1 MAQDSPFLA
10 SEAIER
16 VGISLDAV
24 RSALPSVEPE
34 SVLIRQAGLVM
45 RRTWAPGILAVTT
58 PWGVFAHPRVMWWFH
73 SGTNGPEL
81 AELVVH
87 ELVHIE
93 QLSSVGLVRH
103 AAAYLGDYIGAR
115 RAGKSHREAYLGLAA
130 EVEARTVARR
140 ISAGV

>member
-16 VGISLDAV
+16 AGISLDVV
-24 RSALPSVEPE
+24 RGALPSVELE

-45 RRTWAPGILAVTT
+45 RRTWATGILAITT

-73 SGTNGPEL
+73 SGDNDQEL
-81 AELVVH
+81 AELVAH

-93 QLSSVGLVRH
+93 QLSRVGLARH
-103 AAAYLGDYIGAR
+103 AATYLFDYINAR
-115 RAGKSHREAYLGLAA
+115 RAGKSHRDAYFGLAA
-130 EVEARTVARR
+130 EVEARAVAKR
-140 ISAGV
+140 IVTSV